1 MTPDDLV
8 QRRIADGAELSDL
21 FRAYPVGV
29 RELLRYHDHVLRHPA
44 PLTVA
49 ERELIAAVVSGV
61 NACEY
66 CYGAHRIIAE
76 TFGVDEGVIR
86 SALEDPDMAQV
97 PPKLRPVLAFVTKL
111 TRVPSS
117 IRAAD
122 RERVL
127 LAGWSE
133 EALVYAVLSCALF
146 NAMNRIVDGMGIR
159 TSAAIQERQRA
170 RHDRRPED
178 PVKPNAYE
186 EYGRRLGLFRP
197 QPATEDAHD
206 A

>member
-1 MTPDDLV
+1 MASDGIA

-29 RELLRYHDHVLRHPA
+29 RELLRYHDCVLRHPA

-76 TFGVDEGVIR
+76 TFGVEERVVR
-86 SALEDPDMAQV
+86 SALEDPEMALV
-97 PPKLRPVLAFVTKL
+97 PARMRPVLAFVTKL
-111 TRVPSS
+111 TRAPSS
-117 IRAAD
+117 IREVD

-133 EALVYAVLSCALF
+133 EALYYAVLTCALF
-146 NAMNRIVDGMGIR
+146 SAMNRIVDGMGIQ
-159 TSAAIQERQRA
+159 TSADIQARQRA
-170 RHDRRPED
+170 RHERRPAD
-178 PVKPNAYE
+178 PVNPEAYQ
-186 EYGRRLGLFRP
+186 EYGRRLGLI
-197 QPATEDAHD
+197 
-206 A
+206 